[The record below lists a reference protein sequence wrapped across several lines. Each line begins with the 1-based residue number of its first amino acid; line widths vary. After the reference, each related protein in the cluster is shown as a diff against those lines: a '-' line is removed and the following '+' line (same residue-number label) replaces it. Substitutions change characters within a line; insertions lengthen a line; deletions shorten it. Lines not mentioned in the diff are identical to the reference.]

1 MDSQMMPYFQRTSSL
16 LFWRINAQLSAL
28 YIAFIFYYF
37 LMLLYTIMLFA
48 IGEYIEGGLA
58 YIYGNDRRP
67 WAAFPAP
74 WEHGRP
80 HKQAVLKVVDMQVP
94 KAGYLR

>member
-1 MDSQMMPYFQRTSSL
+1 MRSFP
-16 LFWRINAQLSAL
+16 L
-28 YIAFIFYYF
+28 YTLRLYFYYF

-74 WEHGRP
+74 REHGRP
-80 HKQAVLKVVDMQVP
+80 QTGPLSLNWGALPLTEVSVRLPDLTLVP
-94 KAGYLR
+94 HSAR

>member
-1 MDSQMMPYFQRTSSL
+1 MRSFP
-16 LFWRINAQLSAL
+16 L
-28 YIAFIFYYF
+28 YTLRLYFYYF

-80 HKQAVLKVVDMQVP
+80 HEQAVRRYKRL
-94 KAGYLR
+94 